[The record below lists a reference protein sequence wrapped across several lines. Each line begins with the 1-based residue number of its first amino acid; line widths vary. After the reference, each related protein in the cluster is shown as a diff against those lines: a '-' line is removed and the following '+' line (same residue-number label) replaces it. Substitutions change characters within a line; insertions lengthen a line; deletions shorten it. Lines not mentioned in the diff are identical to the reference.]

1 MQTIKEF
8 VIKAFLLVNPNLKK
22 EPLVIEKMY
31 KKYIK
36 ENKLEPRSLTR
47 TLPTGKSIKVIKPK
61 QPLILHSWSP
71 EELLIMTVLVKVH
84 KVELNDVLS
93 ISRKREVADCRK
105 QAMALFYVCFDYSTV
120 QVGRMFMRDHSTV
133 IHAAE
138 SHIHLLG
145 VPGRYKRLFE
155 ESIEELQKRVPEAF
169 VRTHKRST
177 MGRNTRFI
185 QLIKWEEQL
194 R

>member
-8 VIKAFLLVNPNLKK
+8 VIKAFLLANPSLKK
-22 EPLVIEKMY
+22 EPLIIERMY
-31 KKYIK
+31 KNYIK
-36 ENKLEPRSLTR
+36 ENKLEARYLTR
-47 TLPTGKSIKVIKPK
+47 TLPTERPNKIIKPK
-61 QPLILHSWSP
+61 QPLILHSWTS
-71 EELLIMTVLVKVH
+71 EELLIMTILVNVH

-138 SHIHLLG
+138 SHINLLG
-145 VPGRYKRLFE
+145 IPGRYKRLFE
-155 ESIEELQKRVPEAF
+155 ESIDELQTRVPEAF
-169 VRTHKRST
+169 VRSHKRPA
-177 MGRNTRFI
+177 MGRNTRLI
-185 QLIKWEEQL
+185 QLVKWEERL